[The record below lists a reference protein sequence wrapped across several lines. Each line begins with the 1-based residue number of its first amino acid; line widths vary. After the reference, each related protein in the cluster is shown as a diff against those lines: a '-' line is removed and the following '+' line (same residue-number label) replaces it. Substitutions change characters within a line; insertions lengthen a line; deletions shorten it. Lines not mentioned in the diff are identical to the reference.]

1 MTRWEEISAAV
12 KQWYQR
18 ARDDQFAAGQIAA
31 SIGNNLG
38 DYLGF
43 RDRIRFY
50 KYEPGDT
57 PKYDKMTPEPLGI
70 NAVSPSEDGRW
81 QFGLGAILELAPR
94 AEPQFEFKWPVIFNL
109 APPHLIEIPPLN
121 LRINAPVLNTREA
134 FEPVSAAIYQ
144 AMLES
149 FQRAA
154 TLSPLQYQQIGFG
167 IAQPKG

>member
-1 MTRWEEISAAV
+1 MTRWEEITAAV
-12 KQWYQR
+12 RQWYQR

-57 PKYDKMTPEPLGI
+57 PKYDEMTPEPLGI

-81 QFGLGAILELAPR
+81 QFGLGAILELA
-94 AEPQFEFKWPVIFNL
+94 L
-109 APPHLIEIPPLN
+109 APQRS
-121 LRINAPVLNTREA
+121 LRFNT
-134 FEPVSAAIYQ
+134 S
-144 AMLES
+144 
-149 FQRAA
+149 
-154 TLSPLQYQQIGFG
+154 
-167 IAQPKG
+167 K